1 VTALLAFICW
11 FNFLVG
17 HVLNNV
23 RGFGS

>member
-1 VTALLAFICW
+1 VLAFICW